1 MIRETEREREKKGRG
16 TARVSTLRRIGAR
29 TRRDTYIRGR
39 SLDGDGRRQPVVASE
54 WWGEERRGGGNSD
67 RLLVFDSEENLID
80 AR

>member
-1 MIRETEREREKKGRG
+1 MIRDREREREKRKGNG
-16 TARVSTLRRIGAR
+16 ACFDAWRIGAR

-39 SLDGDGRRQPVVASE
+39 SLDGDGRRQPVAASE